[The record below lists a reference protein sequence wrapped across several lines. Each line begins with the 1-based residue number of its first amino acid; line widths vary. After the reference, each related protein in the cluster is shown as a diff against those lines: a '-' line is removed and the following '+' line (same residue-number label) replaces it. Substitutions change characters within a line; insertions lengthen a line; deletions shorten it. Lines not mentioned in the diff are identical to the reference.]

1 MSKNKRRNKLLSLFL
16 TAFFFT
22 AAAGTFAA
30 CSGEETTSE
39 VDQSEISSNQ
49 TADNA
54 HIKNGG
60 FESDTDKETAPIVT
74 SPKSWSKSSQVSSK
88 TASGIIDTKAE
99 AWNSLTKTGNVS
111 PANET
116 EAAEKWADMNAY
128 DRLQYI
134 KDWKEANSGKDV
146 DDLKFYTDRYNISAD
161 DIPDADNPGTHYAA
175 SEAGADK
182 NTKVLM
188 IHNSASS
195 DSSIGAA
202 QFYTSSS
209 TITLAPGTAA
219 KFSVWVKTAN
229 LTYGTYGKDD
239 EADQNRGAY
248 IAVSQ
253 TVGGKSKEQVQVK
266 NINTENVN
274 PSGENNG
281 WVKYE
286 FCVKGSNYTSST
298 FTLVLG
304 LGQGTNSHQFG
315 CVDGYAFFDDI
326 ECSVLK
332 ASEYDSFISGAAVK
346 EASDTEYEFDT
357 YDECK
362 DVFKYAIDLSS
373 DLSAA
378 TFTGIG
384 IPSNGVKKIDAKN
397 NEFGDVDTLNTLD
410 KCGVFTKSTI
420 ESGIE
425 TESNEDF
432 KAVWQSDFATFPFAD
447 TNELLILFS
456 ASKTAYE
463 AKSATIT
470 LPANS
475 SRLYSVW
482 VKTSKIASGKT
493 GAGISIT
500 EKASLSDTDG
510 DVSSLLSSIDSTTGA
525 KTDVDGSAGAK
536 EENIFAGWQQCTL
549 LIENETNADK
559 YFSLNFTFGATAED
573 AEKSAYGVGYAA
585 FTQLQEI
592 DPASKEAEFY
602 TTGTYAAEKTFEE
615 EDEDTGAAAFDTR
628 ATDDKENIK
637 ERFTKLASY
646 YGVNGESSWVNKN
659 NQDKELNNVDEYA
672 FAGLVNRAYA
682 SVYKSTYDEETA
694 LYALFDDA
702 ESLFGGVEEPLM
714 IYNKEA
720 NKSYGYIAKT
730 STSVSADSY
739 KTISVRLKTSV
750 GAKASIYLIN
760 SDAADRST
768 FSYNTPKVAYW
779 YDKTGNVCAKDPTDS
794 SFKRDTDTAFF
805 LDKRGLYVANTSWTG
820 YDEATMKDKVY
831 ANLSAY
837 GKDAHGNLVV
847 ADGGVSYNY
856 DSNNWNNQGV
866 DGIAYYYENETY
878 YAYSD
883 YTVPVTDLMDL
894 VKEEKLT
901 PRSLTTDAQGEVV
914 LSAENLTT
922 DGEWKTYTFYLHTG
936 SEAKN
941 YRLEVWSG
949 VRNGECDNAA
959 GSYVMFAADKRAD
972 LTSDTWSANV
982 NETVKKAKGT
992 LSEEEFKKSENVRY
1006 YAFSFLDSAKYLRY
1020 DSTLDKEEVGNSY
1033 TSYDS
1038 TSSDYAEG
1046 VAYLKYTDDNG
1057 NCRVYVDYSRTEVSV
1072 TADTEDDTSDDTE
1085 DADAESGGMNVWL
1098 LASSILLAAVLLLA
1112 IVSIA
1117 VRRIVKKKGKK
1128 IKEPKQTK
1136 SKK

>member
-1 MSKNKRRNKLLSLFL
+1 MGKNKRRNKLLSLFL
-16 TAFFFT
+16 TAFFLS

-30 CSGEETTSE
+30 CSGDTDSSE
-39 VDQSEISSNQ
+39 VDQSEISSSQ
-49 TADNA
+49 TADNSR
-54 HIKNGG
+54 IKNGG
-60 FESDTDKETAPIVT
+60 FESDTEKASAPIVT

-88 TASGIIDTKAE
+88 TASGVIDTKAE
-99 AWNSLTKTGNVS
+99 AWDSLTKTGNVS

-134 KDWKEANSGKDV
+134 KNWKKANSDKKV
-146 DDLKFYTDRYNISAD
+146 DDLEFYTDQYNISAD
-161 DIPDADNPGTHYAA
+161 DIPDADVNPGTHYAA

-182 NTKVLM
+182 NSKVLM
-188 IHNSASS
+188 IHNAVSS
-195 DSSIGAA
+195 TSSIGAA
-202 QFYTSSS
+202 QYYTSSS
-209 TITLAPGTAA
+209 TVTLAPGTAA
-219 KFSVWVKTAN
+219 KFSVWVKTAK
-229 LTYGTYGKDD
+229 LTYGSDND

-274 PSGENNG
+274 PAGDNNG

-286 FCVKGSNYTSST
+286 FCVKAGNYASST

-304 LGQGTNSHQFG
+304 LGQGTSSNQFG
-315 CVDGYAFFDDI
+315 CVNGYAFFDDI
-326 ECSVLK
+326 ECTVLK
-332 ASEYDSFISGAAVK
+332 ASEYDSFISGASVK

-357 YDECK
+357 YTECK
-362 DVFKYAIDLSS
+362 DVFKYAINLSS
-373 DLSAA
+373 SLSAG
-378 TFTGIG
+378 TFADLGITSGCVQKIDGKNNKFDGETASDKTGIF
-384 IPSNGVKKIDAKN
+384 SKSAIDA
-397 NEFGDVDTLNTLD
+397 
-410 KCGVFTKSTI
+410 
-420 ESGIE
+420 GIDS
-425 TESNEDF
+425 ESNEYF
-432 KAVWQSDFATFPFAD
+432 KAVWQSDFAAFPFD
-447 TNELLILFS
+447 TDELLILFS

-463 AKSATIT
+463 AKSTT
-470 LPANS
+470 NLSVPANS

-482 VKTSKIASGKT
+482 VKTSEIASGNT

-500 EKASLSDTDG
+500 EKATASDTDG
-510 DVSSLLSSIDSTTGA
+510 DVSWLLSSLDSTTGT

-536 EENIFAGWQQCTL
+536 EENIFAGWQQCTM
-549 LIENETNADK
+549 LIENNTDVEK
-559 YFSLNFTFGATAED
+559 YFSFTFTFGATEEE
-573 AEKSAYGVGYAA
+573 AEKSAYGAGYAA
-585 FTQLQEI
+585 FTKLETS
-592 DPASKEAEFY
+592 DLTSKEAEFY
-602 TTGTYAAEKTFEE
+602 STGTYAAEKTFKE
-615 EDEDTGAAAFDTR
+615 EDKDTGAAAFDSR
-628 ATDDKENIK
+628 ASDEDKNKIET
-637 ERFTKLASY
+637 EFARLSSY
-646 YGVNGESSWVNKN
+646 NGVNGGSSWVNKN
-659 NQDKELNNVDEYA
+659 NQDKELNKVDNYE
-672 FAGLVNRAYA
+672 FAGLVNKSYASAYA
-682 SVYKSTYDEETA
+682 ATYAAETA
-694 LYALFDDA
+694 LADLFNDA
-702 ESLFGGVEEPLM
+702 DSLFGDVEEPLM

-720 NKSYGYIAKT
+720 NKSYGYIAKS

-739 KTISVRLKTSV
+739 KTVSVKLKTSP
-750 GAKASIYLIN
+750 GAKASIYLID
-760 SDAADRST
+760 SDAADKTT
-768 FSYNTPKVAYW
+768 FVYNTPKVAYW
-779 YDKTGNVCAKDPTDS
+779 YDKTGNVCAKDPTES

-856 DSNNWNNQGV
+856 DSTVWNNQGV
-866 DGIAYYYENETY
+866 DGIAYYCNNGTY
-878 YAYSD
+878 YAYSNC
-883 YTVPVTDLMDL
+883 TVPVTDLLTL
-894 VKEEKLT
+894 VTAGKLT
-901 PRSLTTDAQGEVV
+901 PRSLTTDSQGEIA
-914 LSAENLTT
+914 LSAEIDTN
-922 DGEWKTYTFYLHTG
+922 GAWKTYTFYLHTG

-949 VRNGECDNAA
+949 VRNGESNNAA

-972 LTSDTWSANV
+972 LTSETWSSNV

-1046 VAYLKYTDDNG
+1046 VAYLKYTEND
-1057 NCRVYVDYSRTEVSV
+1057 NCRVYVDFSKTEVSV
-1072 TADTEDDTSDDTE
+1072 TADTEDDSSSDTDDTSS
-1085 DADAESGGMNVWL
+1085 DTSGMNVWL
-1098 LASSILLAAVLLLA
+1098 LASSILLAVILLLA

-1128 IKEPKQTK
+1128 IKAPKQNK
-1136 SKK
+1136 SKKQ

>member
-99 AWNSLTKTGNVS
+99 AWNSLTKTGNIT

-128 DRLQYI
+128 DRLQYL
-134 KDWKEANSGKDV
+134 KDWKEANSGKDL
-146 DDLKFYTDRYNISAD
+146 DDLEFYTDRYNISAD

-195 DSSIGAA
+195 NSSIGAA

-209 TITLAPGTAA
+209 TVTLAAGTAA
-219 KFSVWVKTAN
+219 KFSVWVKTAK
-229 LTYGTYGKDD
+229 LTYGSDND

-274 PSGENNG
+274 STGENNG

-286 FCVKGSNYTSST
+286 FCVKGSNYASST

-304 LGQGTNSHQFG
+304 LGQGTSSNQFG
-315 CVDGYAFFDDI
+315 CVNGYAFFDDI
-326 ECSVLK
+326 ECSVIE
-332 ASEYDSFISGAAVK
+332 ASEYDSFISGADVK
-346 EASDTEYEFDT
+346 ESDTEYEFDA
-357 YDECK
+357 YVDYNN
-362 DVFKYAIDLSS
+362 VFKYAIDLSS
-373 DLSAA
+373 DLSPA

-384 IPSNGVKKIDAKN
+384 ITSDKVQEIDAKN
-397 NEFGDVDTLNTLD
+397 NKFGDKDTLD
-410 KCGVFTKSTI
+410 KRGVFTQSAI

-432 KAVWQSDFATFPFAD
+432 KAVWKSDFATFPFAD

-470 LPANS
+470 LSANS

-510 DVSSLLSSIDSTTGA
+510 DVSPLLSSLDSTTGA

-549 LIENETNADK
+549 LIENNTDVKK
-559 YFSLNFTFGATAED
+559 YFSLTFTFGATDEK
-573 AEKSAYGVGYAA
+573 AEKSAYGVGYAV
-585 FTQLQEI
+585 FTQLQEL
-592 DPASKEAEFY
+592 DLTSKEAEFY
-602 TTGTYAAEKTFEE
+602 TTGTYAAEKSFKE

-628 ATDDKENIK
+628 ATNEKKNIK
-637 ERFTKLASY
+637 ERFTNLASY
-646 YGVNGESSWVNKN
+646 YGVNGGSSWVNKN
-659 NQDKELNNVDEYA
+659 NQDRTADTYEY
-672 FAGLVNRAYA
+672 AGLVNKAYA
-682 SVYKSTYDEETA
+682 SEYATTYGAETA
-694 LYALFDDA
+694 LANLFANAD
-702 ESLFGGVEEPLM
+702 SLFGGVEEPLM

-837 GKDAHGNLVV
+837 GKDADGNLVV

-866 DGIAYYYENETY
+866 DGIAYYYKNETY

-901 PRSLTTDAQGEVV
+901 PRSLTTDAQGDVV

-992 LSEEEFKKSENVRY
+992 MSEEEFKKSENVRY

-1046 VAYLKYTDDNG
+1046 VAYLKYTDDG

-1117 VRRIVKKKGKK
+1117 VRRILKKKGKK